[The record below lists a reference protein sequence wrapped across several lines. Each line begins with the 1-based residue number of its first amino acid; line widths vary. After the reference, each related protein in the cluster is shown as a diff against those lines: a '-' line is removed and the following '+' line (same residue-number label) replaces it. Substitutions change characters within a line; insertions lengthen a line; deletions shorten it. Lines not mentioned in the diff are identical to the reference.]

1 MAEQMQTAV
10 TFDIRARCAIIL
22 IVAVDLE
29 RIVHTFT
36 SGQGSGEAQH
46 HLLSSVV
53 QVTTV
58 LSQTTDT
65 VESGAVKLA
74 WAAFLSLAKSMI
86 TGISQAD
93 EQAMTA
99 FLSASDVASG
109 LDSLKNIAMNTKS
122 SFDGSD
128 PSAVPRRSVLKN
140 VFSATLAGF
149 DILPVHGLLPLNS
162 T

>member
-99 FLSASDVASG
+99 FLSAGVASG

-122 SFDGSD
+122 T
-128 PSAVPRRSVLKN
+128 VLM
-140 VFSATLAGF
+140 VLIHLRFLEEVS
-149 DILPVHGLLPLNS
+149 
-162 T
+162 

>member
-1 MAEQMQTAV
+1 METAV
-10 TFDIRARCAIIL
+10 TFDIRARSAIIL

-65 VESGAVKLA
+65 V
-74 WAAFLSLAKSMI
+74 
-86 TGISQAD
+86 
-93 EQAMTA
+93 
-99 FLSASDVASG
+99 
-109 LDSLKNIAMNTKS
+109 
-122 SFDGSD
+122 
-128 PSAVPRRSVLKN
+128 
-140 VFSATLAGF
+140 
-149 DILPVHGLLPLNS
+149 
-162 T
+162 